1 MTFDGMPAAAPQSVP
16 TTASLLEGR
25 RDAGENKKPKMK
37 DPGFEK
43 VYSRYQKSV
52 GFNQQIDLYNTV
64 ENNENFFIGKQ
75 WEGVKANGNPTP
87 TFNFLKRVTL
97 FQVATVSSDNIAMQ
111 ATPLS
116 STSRYSLGDM
126 EKVSDVINKQF
137 AAIFERNNVVTMTRE
152 FMRNAAVD
160 GDGCTYTWFDPD
172 IETGQEARGDI
183 VTEIVENTRVHFGNP
198 NDKNVQDQPWILINL
213 RKPVEHVK
221 RMARTNGFPDEG
233 IRPDS
238 AEEDASEYDRLTS
251 DRVTLL
257 VYFEKDL
264 ETGHI
269 WAGKYTKDGQI
280 EKFRD
285 TGLRRYPLTWMNWDY
300 VQDCYHGWALIS
312 QLIPNQVF
320 VNQLFAMVMRS
331 LQTTAFPKVIYDKT
345 RIPHW
350 DGGVGRAIGVNGGG
364 DLGSIARIM
373 DPASVSPQISQ
384 FIDTA
389 ISYTQTFMGTSDAA
403 MGNTTPDNTSA
414 IIALQR
420 ASNAPLEIVKQNMY
434 QAVEDLG
441 RIYLD
446 MMRAYYGQRY
456 VQVKMFTKDQMLNQ
470 PLGMTM
476 EEQDV
481 NTLFD
486 FGILEEIPL
495 SLKLDVGASSYWSEI
510 ASVQTLDNL
519 LTQGKIA
526 LDDYLER
533 IPDGYVSKRQELID
547 KIRSQEQTM
556 QATGAGQVLDMNQEI
571 PVEGN
576 SGYGQL
582 QRALKETGTV

>member
-1 MTFDGMPAAAPQSVP
+1 
-16 TTASLLEGR
+16 
-25 RDAGENKKPKMK
+25 MK
-37 DPGFEK
+37 DPGYES
-43 VYSRYQKSV
+43 VYQRYQRSV
-52 GFNQQIDLYNTV
+52 SFNHQIDLYDTV

-75 WEGVKANGNPTP
+75 WEGVRANGNPTP

-97 FQVATVSSDNIAMQ
+97 FQVATVSSDNITMQ

-126 EKVSDVINKQF
+126 ERVSDVMNKQF
-137 AAIFERNNVVTMTRE
+137 AAIFERNRVVTLTRE

-160 GDGCTYTWFDPD
+160 GDGCTYTWFNPD
-172 IETGQEARGDI
+172 IETGQEAKGDI

-198 NDKNVQDQPWILINL
+198 NDKDVQNQPWILINL
-213 RKPVEHVK
+213 RRPVDEVR
-221 RMARTNGFPDEG
+221 RMAQRNGFPGDE

-238 AEEDASEYDRLTS
+238 ECDGSEYDRLSS
-251 DRVTLL
+251 DRATLL
-257 VYFEKDL
+257 VYFQKDP

-269 WAGKYTKDGQI
+269 WTGKYTRDGQV
-280 EKFRD
+280 EAFRD
-285 TGLRRYPLTWMNWDY
+285 TELKRYPLTWMNWDY
-300 VQDCYHGWALIS
+300 VQDCYHGHALIS

-364 DLGSIARIM
+364 DLNSIAKIL
-373 DPASVSPQISQ
+373 DPAAVSPQISQ
-384 FIDTA
+384 FIDAA
-389 ISYTQTFMGTSDAA
+389 INYTQSFMGTTDAA
-403 MGNTTPDNTSA
+403 MGDTRPDNTSA

-420 ASNAPLEIVKQNMY
+420 ASNAPLELVKQNMY

-446 MMRAYYGQRY
+446 MMRVYYGQRY
-456 VQVKMFTKDQMLNQ
+456 VQVKMFTKDQMTNQ

-486 FGILEEIPL
+486 FSILDQIPL

-510 ASVQTLDNL
+510 AAVQTLDNL
-519 LTQGKIA
+519 LMQDKIN

-533 IPDGYVSKRQELID
+533 IPDGYVSKKQELID
-547 KIRSQEQTM
+547 KLRSAQ
-556 QATGAGQVLDMNQEI
+556 QAQGGAAGPLLDTNQPI
-571 PVEGN
+571 PVEGG

-582 QRALKETGTV
+582 QRALNTTGMA

>member
-1 MTFDGMPAAAPQSVP
+1 MR
-16 TTASLLEGR
+16 E
-25 RDAGENKKPKMK
+25 
-37 DPGFEK
+37 PGYET
-43 VYSRYQKSV
+43 VYQRYQKSV
-52 GFNQQIDLYNTV
+52 SFNQQIDLYDTV

-75 WEGVKANGNPTP
+75 WEGVRANGNPTP

-126 EKVSDVINKQF
+126 ERVSDVINKQF
-137 AAIFERNNVVTMTRE
+137 AAIFERNRIVTLTRE

-160 GDGCTYTWFDPD
+160 GDGCTYTWFDPE
-172 IETGQEARGDI
+172 IETGQEAKGDI

-198 NDKNVQDQPWILINL
+198 NDKDVQNQPWILINL
-213 RKPVEHVK
+213 RKPVEEVR
-221 RMARTNGFPDEG
+221 RMAKRGGFPSEE

-238 AEEDASEYDRLTS
+238 EGDGSEYDRLSS
-251 DRVTLL
+251 DRATLL
-257 VYFEKDL
+257 VYFERDP

-269 WAGKYTKDGQI
+269 WTGKYTRDGQV
-280 EKFRD
+280 EAFRD
-285 TGLRRYPLTWMNWDY
+285 TELKRYPLTWMNWDY
-300 VQDCYHGWALIS
+300 VQDCYHGHALIS

-364 DLGSIARIM
+364 DLNSIAKIL
-373 DPASVSPQISQ
+373 DPAAVSPQISQ
-384 FIDTA
+384 FIDAA
-389 ISYTQTFMGTSDAA
+389 INYTQSFMGTTDAA
-403 MGNTTPDNTSA
+403 LGDTRPDNTSA

-420 ASNAPLEIVKQNMY
+420 ASNAPLELVKQSMY

-446 MMRAYYGQRY
+446 MMRVYYGQRY
-456 VQVKMFTKDQMLNQ
+456 VQVKMFTKDQMTNQ

-486 FGILEEIPL
+486 FSILEQIPL

-510 ASVQTLDNL
+510 AAVQTMDNL
-519 LTQGKIA
+519 LMQGKIG

-533 IPDGYVSKRQELID
+533 IPDGYVSKKQELID
-547 KIRSQEQTM
+547 KLRSAQQV
-556 QATGAGQVLDMNQEI
+556 QGGAEAPVMDANQQI
-571 PVEGN
+571 PVDGG

-582 QRALKETGTV
+582 QRALNTTGMA

>member
-1 MTFDGMPAAAPQSVP
+1 
-16 TTASLLEGR
+16 
-25 RDAGENKKPKMK
+25 MK
-37 DPGFEK
+37 DPGYES
-43 VYSRYQKSV
+43 VYQRYQRSV
-52 GFNQQIDLYNTV
+52 SFNHQIDLYDTV

-75 WEGVKANGNPTP
+75 WEGVRANGNPTP

-97 FQVATVSSDNIAMQ
+97 FQVATVSSDNITMQ

-126 EKVSDVINKQF
+126 ERVSDVMNKQF
-137 AAIFERNNVVTMTRE
+137 AAIFERNRVVTLTRE

-160 GDGCTYTWFDPD
+160 GDGCTYTWFNPD
-172 IETGQEARGDI
+172 IETGQEAKGDI

-198 NDKNVQDQPWILINL
+198 NDKDVQNQPWLLINL
-213 RKPVEHVK
+213 RRPVDEV
-221 RMARTNGFPDEG
+221 RRIAQRNGFPGDE

-238 AEEDASEYDRLTS
+238 ECDGSEYDRLSS
-251 DRVTLL
+251 DRATLL
-257 VYFEKDL
+257 VYFQKDP

-269 WAGKYTKDGQI
+269 WTGKYTRDGQV
-280 EKFRD
+280 EAFRD
-285 TGLRRYPLTWMNWDY
+285 TELKRYPLTWMNWDY
-300 VQDCYHGWALIS
+300 VQDCYHGHALIS

-364 DLGSIARIM
+364 DLNSIAKIL
-373 DPASVSPQISQ
+373 DPAAVSPQISQ
-384 FIDTA
+384 FIDAA
-389 ISYTQTFMGTSDAA
+389 INYTQSFMGTTDAA
-403 MGNTTPDNTSA
+403 LGDTRPDNTSA

-420 ASNAPLEIVKQNMY
+420 ASNAPLELVKQNMY

-446 MMRAYYGQRY
+446 MMRVYYGQRY
-456 VQVKMFTKDQMLNQ
+456 VQVKMFTKDQMTNQ

-486 FGILEEIPL
+486 FSILDQIPL

-510 ASVQTLDNL
+510 AAVQTLDNL
-519 LTQGKIA
+519 LMQDKIN

-533 IPDGYVSKRQELID
+533 IPDGYVSKKQELID
-547 KIRSQEQTM
+547 KLRSAQQAQEAQG
-556 QATGAGQVLDMNQEI
+556 GAAGPLLDTNQQI
-571 PVEGN
+571 PVEGG

-582 QRALKETGTV
+582 QRALNTTGMA

>member
-1 MTFDGMPAAAPQSVP
+1 
-16 TTASLLEGR
+16 
-25 RDAGENKKPKMK
+25 MK
-37 DPGFEK
+37 DPGYES
-43 VYSRYQKSV
+43 VYQRYQRSV
-52 GFNQQIDLYNTV
+52 SFNHQIDLYDTV

-75 WEGVKANGNPTP
+75 WEGVRANGNPTP

-97 FQVATVSSDNIAMQ
+97 FQVATVSSDNITMQ

-126 EKVSDVINKQF
+126 ERVSDVMNKQF
-137 AAIFERNNVVTMTRE
+137 AAIFERNRVVTLTRE

-160 GDGCTYTWFDPD
+160 GDGCTYTWFNPD
-172 IETGQEARGDI
+172 IETGQEAKGDI

-198 NDKNVQDQPWILINL
+198 NAKDVQNQPWIIINL
-213 RKPVEHVK
+213 RRPVDEV
-221 RMARTNGFPDEG
+221 RRLAQRNGFPSEE

-238 AEEDASEYDRLTS
+238 ECDGSEYDRLSS
-251 DRVTLL
+251 DRATLL
-257 VYFEKDL
+257 VYFQKDP

-269 WAGKYTKDGQI
+269 WTGKYTRDGQV
-280 EKFRD
+280 EAFRD
-285 TGLRRYPLTWMNWDY
+285 TELKRYPLTWMNWDY
-300 VQDCYHGWALIS
+300 VQDCYHGHALIS

-364 DLGSIARIM
+364 DLNSIAKIL
-373 DPASVSPQISQ
+373 DPAAVSPQISQ
-384 FIDTA
+384 FIDA
-389 ISYTQTFMGTSDAA
+389 ASNYTPSFRGTTDAA
-403 MGNTTPDNTSA
+403 LGDTRPDNTSA

-420 ASNAPLEIVKQNMY
+420 ASNAPLELVKQNMY

-446 MMRAYYGQRY
+446 MMRVYYGQRY
-456 VQVKMFTKDQMLNQ
+456 VQVKMFTKDQMTNQ

-486 FGILEEIPL
+486 FSILDQIPL

-510 ASVQTLDNL
+510 AAVQTLDNL
-519 LTQGKIA
+519 LMQDKIN

-533 IPDGYVSKRQELID
+533 IPDGYVSKKQELID
-547 KIRSQEQTM
+547 KLRSAQQN
-556 QATGAGQVLDMNQEI
+556 QGGAAGPLLDTNQPI
-571 PVEGN
+571 PVEGG

-582 QRALKETGTV
+582 QRALNTTGMA

>member
-1 MTFDGMPAAAPQSVP
+1 
-16 TTASLLEGR
+16 
-25 RDAGENKKPKMK
+25 MK
-37 DPGFEK
+37 DPGYES
-43 VYSRYQKSV
+43 VYQRYQRSV
-52 GFNQQIDLYNTV
+52 SFNHQIDLYDTV

-75 WEGVKANGNPTP
+75 WEGVRANGNPTP

-97 FQVATVSSDNIAMQ
+97 FQVATVSSDNITMQ

-126 EKVSDVINKQF
+126 ERVSDVMNKQF
-137 AAIFERNNVVTMTRE
+137 AAIFERNRVVTLTRE

-160 GDGCTYTWFDPD
+160 GDGCTYTWFNPD
-172 IETGQEARGDI
+172 IETGQEAKGDI

-198 NDKNVQDQPWILINL
+198 NDKDVQNQPWILINL
-213 RKPVEHVK
+213 RRPVDEVR
-221 RMARTNGFPDEG
+221 RMAQRNGFPGDE

-238 AEEDASEYDRLTS
+238 ECDGSEYDRLSS
-251 DRVTLL
+251 DRATLL
-257 VYFEKDL
+257 VYFERDP

-269 WAGKYTKDGQI
+269 WTGKYTRDGQV
-280 EKFRD
+280 EAFRD
-285 TGLRRYPLTWMNWDY
+285 TELKRYPLTWMNWDY
-300 VQDCYHGWALIS
+300 VQDCYHGHALIS

-364 DLGSIARIM
+364 DLNSIAKIL
-373 DPASVSPQISQ
+373 DPAAVSPQISQ
-384 FIDTA
+384 FIDAA
-389 ISYTQTFMGTSDAA
+389 INYTQSFMGTTDAA
-403 MGNTTPDNTSA
+403 LGDTRPDNTSA

-420 ASNAPLEIVKQNMY
+420 ASNAPLELVKQNMY

-446 MMRAYYGQRY
+446 MMRVYYGQRY
-456 VQVKMFTKDQMLNQ
+456 VQVKMFTKDQMTNQ

-486 FGILEEIPL
+486 FSILDQIPL

-510 ASVQTLDNL
+510 AAVQTLDNL
-519 LTQGKIA
+519 LMQDKIN

-533 IPDGYVSKRQELID
+533 IPDGYVSKKQELID
-547 KIRSQEQTM
+547 KLRSAQQN
-556 QATGAGQVLDMNQEI
+556 QGGAAGLLDTNQPI
-571 PVEGN
+571 PVEGG

-582 QRALKETGTV
+582 QRALNTTGMA

>member
-1 MTFDGMPAAAPQSVP
+1 
-16 TTASLLEGR
+16 
-25 RDAGENKKPKMK
+25 MK
-37 DPGFEK
+37 DPGYES
-43 VYSRYQKSV
+43 VYQRYQRSV
-52 GFNQQIDLYNTV
+52 SFNHQIDLYDTV

-75 WEGVKANGNPTP
+75 WEGVRANGNPTP

-97 FQVATVSSDNIAMQ
+97 FQVATVSSDNITMQ

-126 EKVSDVINKQF
+126 ERVSDVMNKQF
-137 AAIFERNNVVTMTRE
+137 AAIFERNRVVTLTRE

-160 GDGCTYTWFDPD
+160 GDGCTYTWFNPD
-172 IETGQEARGDI
+172 IETGQEAKGDI

-198 NDKNVQDQPWILINL
+198 NDKDVQNQPWILINL
-213 RKPVEHVK
+213 RRPVDEVR
-221 RMARTNGFPDEG
+221 RMAQRNGFPGDE

-238 AEEDASEYDRLTS
+238 ECDGSEYDRLSS
-251 DRVTLL
+251 DRATLL
-257 VYFEKDL
+257 VYFQKDPD
-264 ETGHI
+264 TGHI
-269 WAGKYTKDGQI
+269 WTGKYMRDGQV
-280 EKFRD
+280 EAFRD
-285 TGLRRYPLTWMNWDY
+285 TELKRYPLTWMNWDY
-300 VQDCYHGWALIS
+300 VQDCYHGHALIS

-364 DLGSIARIM
+364 DLNSIAKIL
-373 DPASVSPQISQ
+373 DPAAVSPQISQ
-384 FIDTA
+384 FIDAA
-389 ISYTQTFMGTSDAA
+389 INYTQSFMGTTDAA
-403 MGNTTPDNTSA
+403 LGDTRPDNTSA

-420 ASNAPLEIVKQNMY
+420 ASNAPLELVKQNMY

-446 MMRAYYGQRY
+446 MMRVYYGQRY
-456 VQVKMFTKDQMLNQ
+456 VQVKMFTKDQMTNQ

-486 FGILEEIPL
+486 FSILDQIPL

-510 ASVQTLDNL
+510 AAVQTLDNL
-519 LTQGKIA
+519 LMQDKIN

-533 IPDGYVSKRQELID
+533 IPDGYVSKKQELID
-547 KIRSQEQTM
+547 KLRSAQ
-556 QATGAGQVLDMNQEI
+556 QAQQAQGGAAGPLLDTNQPI
-571 PVEGN
+571 PVEGG

-582 QRALKETGTV
+582 QRALNTTGMA

>member
-1 MTFDGMPAAAPQSVP
+1 M
-16 TTASLLEGR
+16 
-25 RDAGENKKPKMK
+25 
-37 DPGFEK
+37 
-43 VYSRYQKSV
+43 
-52 GFNQQIDLYNTV
+52 
-64 ENNENFFIGKQ
+64 KQ
-75 WEGVKANGNPTP
+75 WEGVRANGNPTP

-126 EKVSDVINKQF
+126 ERVSDVMNKQF
-137 AAIFERNNVVTMTRE
+137 AAIFERNRIVTLTRE

-160 GDGCTYTWFDPD
+160 GDGCTYTWFDPE
-172 IETGQEARGDI
+172 IETGQEAKGDI

-198 NDKNVQDQPWILINL
+198 NDKDVQNQPWILINL
-213 RKPVEHVK
+213 RKPVEEVR
-221 RMARTNGFPDEG
+221 RMAKRGGFSSEE

-238 AEEDASEYDRLTS
+238 EGDGSEYDRLSS
-251 DRVTLL
+251 DRATLL
-257 VYFEKDL
+257 VYFERDP

-269 WAGKYTKDGQI
+269 WTGKYTRDGQV
-280 EKFRD
+280 EGFRD
-285 TGLRRYPLTWMNWDY
+285 TELKRYPLTWMNWDY
-300 VQDCYHGWALIS
+300 VQDCYHGHALIS

-364 DLGSIARIM
+364 DLNSIAKIL
-373 DPASVSPQISQ
+373 DPAAVSPQISQ
-384 FIDTA
+384 FIDAA
-389 ISYTQTFMGTSDAA
+389 INYTQNFMGTTDAA

-420 ASNAPLEIVKQNMY
+420 ASNAPLELVKQNMY

-446 MMRAYYGQRY
+446 MMRVYYGQRY
-456 VQVKMFTKDQMLNQ
+456 VQVKMFTKDQMTNQ

-486 FGILEEIPL
+486 FSILDQIPL

-510 ASVQTLDNL
+510 AAVQTMDNL
-519 LTQGKIA
+519 LMQGKIG

-533 IPDGYVSKRQELID
+533 IPDGYVSKKQELID
-547 KIRSQEQTM
+547 KLRSAQ
-556 QATGAGQVLDMNQEI
+556 QAQGGAEAPVLDTNQQI
-571 PVEGN
+571 PVEGG

-582 QRALKETGTV
+582 QRALNTTGMA

>member
-1 MTFDGMPAAAPQSVP
+1 
-16 TTASLLEGR
+16 
-25 RDAGENKKPKMK
+25 MK
-37 DPGFEK
+37 DPGYES
-43 VYSRYQKSV
+43 VYQRYQRSV
-52 GFNQQIDLYNTV
+52 SFNHQIDLYDTV

-75 WEGVKANGNPTP
+75 WEGVRANGNPTP

-97 FQVATVSSDNIAMQ
+97 FQVATVSSDNITMQ

-126 EKVSDVINKQF
+126 ERVSDVMNKQF
-137 AAIFERNNVVTMTRE
+137 AAIFERNRVVTLTRE

-160 GDGCTYTWFDPD
+160 GDGCTYTWFNPD
-172 IETGQEARGDI
+172 IETGQEAKGDI

-198 NDKNVQDQPWILINL
+198 NDKDVQNQPWIIINL
-213 RKPVEHVK
+213 RRPVDEV
-221 RMARTNGFPDEG
+221 RRLAQRNGFPSEE

-238 AEEDASEYDRLTS
+238 ECDGSEYDRLSS
-251 DRVTLL
+251 DRATLL
-257 VYFEKDL
+257 VYFQKDP

-269 WAGKYTKDGQI
+269 WTGKYTRDGQV
-280 EKFRD
+280 EAFRD
-285 TGLRRYPLTWMNWDY
+285 TELKRYPLTWMNWDY
-300 VQDCYHGWALIS
+300 VQDCYHGHALIS

-364 DLGSIARIM
+364 DLNSIAKIL
-373 DPASVSPQISQ
+373 DPAAVSPQISQ
-384 FIDTA
+384 FIDAA
-389 ISYTQTFMGTSDAA
+389 INYTQSFMGTTDAA
-403 MGNTTPDNTSA
+403 LGDTRPDNTSA

-420 ASNAPLEIVKQNMY
+420 ASNAPLELVKQNMY

-446 MMRAYYGQRY
+446 MMRVYYGQRY
-456 VQVKMFTKDQMLNQ
+456 VQVKMFTKDQMTNQ

-486 FGILEEIPL
+486 FSILDQIPL

-510 ASVQTLDNL
+510 AAVQTLDNL
-519 LTQGKIA
+519 LMQDKIN

-533 IPDGYVSKRQELID
+533 IPDGYVSKKQELID
-547 KIRSQEQTM
+547 KLRGAQ
-556 QATGAGQVLDMNQEI
+556 QAQQNQGGAAGPLLDTNQPI
-571 PVEGN
+571 PVEGG

-582 QRALKETGTV
+582 QRALNTTGMA

>member
-1 MTFDGMPAAAPQSVP
+1 
-16 TTASLLEGR
+16 
-25 RDAGENKKPKMK
+25 MK
-37 DPGFEK
+37 DPGYES
-43 VYSRYQKSV
+43 VYQRYQRSV
-52 GFNQQIDLYNTV
+52 SFNHQIDLYDTV

-75 WEGVKANGNPTP
+75 WEGVRANGNPTP

-97 FQVATVSSDNIAMQ
+97 FQVATVSSDNITMQ

-126 EKVSDVINKQF
+126 ERVSDVMNKQF
-137 AAIFERNNVVTMTRE
+137 AAIFERNRVVTLTRE

-160 GDGCTYTWFDPD
+160 GDGCTYTWFNPD
-172 IETGQEARGDI
+172 IETGQEAKGDI

-198 NDKNVQDQPWILINL
+198 NDKDVQNQPWILINL
-213 RKPVEHVK
+213 RRPVDEV
-221 RMARTNGFPDEG
+221 RRLAQRNGFPGEE

-238 AEEDASEYDRLTS
+238 ECDGSEYDRLSS
-251 DRVTLL
+251 DRATLL
-257 VYFEKDL
+257 VYFQKDP

-269 WAGKYTKDGQI
+269 WTGKYTRDGQV
-280 EKFRD
+280 EAFRD
-285 TGLRRYPLTWMNWDY
+285 TELKQYPLTWMNWDY
-300 VQDCYHGWALIS
+300 VQDCYHGHALIS

-364 DLGSIARIM
+364 DLNSIAKIL
-373 DPASVSPQISQ
+373 DPAAVSPQISQ
-384 FIDTA
+384 FIDAA
-389 ISYTQTFMGTSDAA
+389 INYTQSFMGTTDAA
-403 MGNTTPDNTSA
+403 LGDTRPDNTSA

-420 ASNAPLEIVKQNMY
+420 ASNAPLELVKQNMY

-446 MMRAYYGQRY
+446 MMRVYYGQRY
-456 VQVKMFTKDQMLNQ
+456 VQVKMFTKDQMTNQ

-486 FGILEEIPL
+486 FSILGQIPL

-510 ASVQTLDNL
+510 AAVQTLDNL
-519 LTQGKIA
+519 LMQDKIN

-533 IPDGYVSKRQELID
+533 IPDGYVSKKQELID
-547 KIRSQEQTM
+547 KLRGAQ
-556 QATGAGQVLDMNQEI
+556 QAQQNQGGAAGPLLDTNQPI
-571 PVEGN
+571 PVEGG

-582 QRALKETGTV
+582 QRALNTTGMA

>member
-1 MTFDGMPAAAPQSVP
+1 MR
-16 TTASLLEGR
+16 E
-25 RDAGENKKPKMK
+25 
-37 DPGFEK
+37 PGFET
-43 VYSRYQKSV
+43 VWQRYQKGV
-52 GFNQQIDLYNTV
+52 MFNDQIGLYDTV

-75 WEGVKANGNPTP
+75 WEGVQANGNPTP

-97 FQVATVSSDNIAMQ
+97 FQVATVSSDNITMQ

-126 EKVSDVINKQF
+126 ERVSDVINKQF
-137 AAIFERNNVVTMTRE
+137 SAIFERNKVVTLTRE

-172 IETGQEARGDI
+172 IETGQDARGDI

-198 NDKNVQDQPWILINL
+198 NDKQVQGQPWIVINL
-213 RKPVEHVK
+213 RKPVEEVRRLAK
-221 RMARTNGFPDEG
+221 KNGFPVDE

-238 AEEDASEYDRLTS
+238 ETDNSEYDKLRD

-257 VYFEKDL
+257 VYFEKDP
-264 ETGHI
+264 ETGRV
-269 WAGKYTKDGQI
+269 WAGKYTRDGQV

-285 TGLRRYPLTWMNWDY
+285 TELKCYPITWMNWDY
-300 VQDCYHGWALIS
+300 VQDCYHGHALIS

-350 DGGVGRAIGVNGGG
+350 DGGVGRAIGVAGGG
-364 DLGSIARIM
+364 DLNTIARIM

-389 ISYTQTFMGTSDAA
+389 INYTQSFMGTTDAA
-403 MGNTTPDNTSA
+403 LGDTRPDNTSA

-420 ASNAPLEIVKQNMY
+420 ASNAPLELVKQNMY

-446 MMRAYYGQRY
+446 MMRVYYGQRY
-456 VQVKMFTKDQMLNQ
+456 VQVKMFTKDQMQNQ
-470 PLGMTM
+470 PLGMTL

-486 FGILEEIPL
+486 FSVLDQIPL

-510 ASVQTLDNL
+510 AAVQTLDNL
-519 LTQGKIA
+519 LMQDKIS

-533 IPDGYVSKRQELID
+533 IPEGYVSKKQELID
-547 KIRSQEQTM
+547 KIR
-556 QATGAGQVLDMNQEI
+556 GAQMPVGAEAPVLDTNQPI
-571 PVEGN
+571 PVEGGG
-576 SGYGQL
+576 GYGQL
-582 QRALKETGTV
+582 QRALNTTGMA

>member
-1 MTFDGMPAAAPQSVP
+1 MR
-16 TTASLLEGR
+16 E
-25 RDAGENKKPKMK
+25 
-37 DPGFEK
+37 PGYET
-43 VYSRYQKSV
+43 VYQRYQKSV
-52 GFNQQIDLYNTV
+52 SFNQQIDLYDTV

-75 WEGVKANGNPTP
+75 WEGVRANGNPTP

-126 EKVSDVINKQF
+126 ERVSDVMNKQF
-137 AAIFERNNVVTMTRE
+137 AAIFERNRIVTLTRE

-160 GDGCTYTWFDPD
+160 GDGCTYTWFDPE
-172 IETGQEARGDI
+172 IETGQEAKGDI

-198 NDKNVQDQPWILINL
+198 NDKDVQNQPWILINL
-213 RKPVEHVK
+213 RKPVEEVR
-221 RMARTNGFPDEG
+221 RMAKRGGFPSEE

-238 AEEDASEYDRLTS
+238 EGDGSEYDRLSS
-251 DRVTLL
+251 DRATLL
-257 VYFEKDL
+257 VYFERDP

-269 WAGKYTKDGQI
+269 WTGKYTRDGQV
-280 EKFRD
+280 EGFRD
-285 TGLRRYPLTWMNWDY
+285 TELKRYPLTWMNWDY
-300 VQDCYHGWALIS
+300 VQDCYHGHALIS

-364 DLGSIARIM
+364 DLNSIAKIL
-373 DPASVSPQISQ
+373 DPAAVSPQISQ
-384 FIDTA
+384 FIDAA
-389 ISYTQTFMGTSDAA
+389 INYTQNFMGTTDAA

-420 ASNAPLEIVKQNMY
+420 ASNAPLELVKQNMY

-446 MMRAYYGQRY
+446 MMRVYYGQRY
-456 VQVKMFTKDQMLNQ
+456 VQVKMFTKDQMTNQ

-486 FGILEEIPL
+486 FSILDQIPL

-510 ASVQTLDNL
+510 AAVQTMDNL
-519 LTQGKIA
+519 LMQNKIG

-533 IPDGYVSKRQELID
+533 IPDGYVSKKQELID
-547 KIRSQEQTM
+547 KLRGAQ
-556 QATGAGQVLDMNQEI
+556 QAQGGAEAPVLDTNQQI
-571 PVEGN
+571 PVEGG

-582 QRALKETGTV
+582 QRALNTTGMA

>member
-1 MTFDGMPAAAPQSVP
+1 
-16 TTASLLEGR
+16 
-25 RDAGENKKPKMK
+25 MK
-37 DPGFEK
+37 DPGYES
-43 VYSRYQKSV
+43 VYQRYQRSV
-52 GFNQQIDLYNTV
+52 SFNHQIDLYDTV

-75 WEGVKANGNPTP
+75 WEGVRANGNPTP

-97 FQVATVSSDNIAMQ
+97 FQVATVSSDNITMQ

-126 EKVSDVINKQF
+126 ERVSDVMNKQF
-137 AAIFERNNVVTMTRE
+137 AAIFERNRVVTLTRE

-160 GDGCTYTWFDPD
+160 GDGCTYTWFNPD
-172 IETGQEARGDI
+172 IETGQDAKGDI

-198 NDKNVQDQPWILINL
+198 NDKDVQNQPWILINL
-213 RKPVEHVK
+213 RRPVDEVR
-221 RMARTNGFPDEG
+221 RMAERNGFPGDE

-238 AEEDASEYDRLTS
+238 ECDGSEYDKLSS
-251 DRVTLL
+251 DRATLL
-257 VYFEKDL
+257 VYFQKDP
-264 ETGHI
+264 ESGHI
-269 WAGKYTKDGQI
+269 WAGKYTRDGQV
-280 EKFRD
+280 EAFRD
-285 TGLRRYPLTWMNWDY
+285 TELKRYPLTWMNWDY
-300 VQDCYHGWALIS
+300 VQDCYHGHALIS

-364 DLGSIARIM
+364 DLNSIAKIL
-373 DPASVSPQISQ
+373 DPAAVSPQISQ
-384 FIDTA
+384 FIDAA
-389 ISYTQTFMGTSDAA
+389 INYTQSFMGTTDAA
-403 MGNTTPDNTSA
+403 LGDTRPDNTSA

-420 ASNAPLEIVKQNMY
+420 ASNAPLELVKQNMY

-446 MMRAYYGQRY
+446 MMRVYYGQRY
-456 VQVKMFTKDQMLNQ
+456 VQVKMFTKDQMTNQ

-486 FGILEEIPL
+486 FSILDQIPL

-510 ASVQTLDNL
+510 AAVQTLDNL
-519 LTQGKIA
+519 LMQNKIS

-533 IPDGYVSKRQELID
+533 IPDGYVSKKQELID
-547 KIRSQEQTM
+547 KLRSAQQT
-556 QATGAGQVLDMNQEI
+556 QGGAAGPLLDTNQQI
-571 PVEGN
+571 PVEGG

-582 QRALKETGTV
+582 QRALNTTGMA

>member
-1 MTFDGMPAAAPQSVP
+1 
-16 TTASLLEGR
+16 
-25 RDAGENKKPKMK
+25 MK
-37 DPGFEK
+37 DPGYES
-43 VYSRYQKSV
+43 VYQRYQRSV
-52 GFNQQIDLYNTV
+52 SFNHQIDLYDTV

-75 WEGVKANGNPTP
+75 WEGVRANGNPTP

-97 FQVATVSSDNIAMQ
+97 FQVATVSSDNITMQ

-126 EKVSDVINKQF
+126 ERVSDVMNKQF
-137 AAIFERNNVVTMTRE
+137 AAIFERNRVVTLTRE

-160 GDGCTYTWFDPD
+160 GDGCTYTWFNPD
-172 IETGQEARGDI
+172 IETGQEAKGDI

-198 NDKNVQDQPWILINL
+198 NDKDVQNQPWLLINL
-213 RKPVEHVK
+213 RRPVDEVR
-221 RMARTNGFPDEG
+221 RMAQRNGFPGDE

-238 AEEDASEYDRLTS
+238 ECDGSEYDRLSS
-251 DRVTLL
+251 DRATLL
-257 VYFEKDL
+257 VYFQKDP

-269 WAGKYTKDGQI
+269 WTGKYTRDGQV
-280 EKFRD
+280 EAFRD
-285 TGLRRYPLTWMNWDY
+285 TELKRYPLTWMNWDY
-300 VQDCYHGWALIS
+300 VQDCYHGHALIS

-364 DLGSIARIM
+364 DLNSIAKIL
-373 DPASVSPQISQ
+373 DPAAVSPQISQ
-384 FIDTA
+384 FIDAA
-389 ISYTQTFMGTSDAA
+389 INYTQSFMGTTDAA
-403 MGNTTPDNTSA
+403 LGDTRPDNTSA

-420 ASNAPLEIVKQNMY
+420 ASNAPLELVKQNMY

-446 MMRAYYGQRY
+446 MMRVYYGQRY
-456 VQVKMFTKDQMLNQ
+456 VQVKMFTKDQMTNQ

-486 FGILEEIPL
+486 FSILDQIPL

-510 ASVQTLDNL
+510 AAVQTLDNL
-519 LTQGKIA
+519 LMQDKIN

-533 IPDGYVSKRQELID
+533 IPDGYVSKKQELID
-547 KIRSQEQTM
+547 KLRSAQ
-556 QATGAGQVLDMNQEI
+556 QAQGGAAGPLLDTNQPI
-571 PVEGN
+571 PVEGG

-582 QRALKETGTV
+582 QRALNTTGMA